1 MGLWN
6 FIKGHKDFMSEIR
19 NTSHP
24 DIIVFKHPNEDFN
37 TKSHLF
43 LNPSEVAL
51 FVSTKSDGSC
61 ETLLMDKGGTLNTHN
76 YPFFRSITKIFTGGQ
91 SMFHCAIYFVR
102 TNVCPTNG
110 WGTEAPVGP
119 LEDCRHYTFK
129 LCANGTYDFQIT
141 DPQMLLN
148 NILGYGVSSVTQKD
162 VAMKLNPKISNFV
175 GTLLSGVFEMPEQ
188 QVSLPRIQRA
198 IRNSARETIGR
209 LMNESYSDLWGAKFY
224 DFTIN
229 LEDVYDNLAKH
240 YLENNK
246 MIQKTETYDY
256 QGNAYTTIQLY
267 DMLKKAAETPNS
279 MEGTM
284 MGMGVGTGVGVGLG
298 NSIGSTIGSTIM
310 NNAGASSLGGN
321 RTEPGNDG
329 RNWFGVPESEKERMS
344 RQRRLAELKDYY
356 DNNLMDKE
364 TYERKVKEII
374 DEI

>member
-175 GTLLSGVFEMPEQ
+175 STLLSSVFEMPEQ

-209 LMNESYSDLWGAKFY
+209 LMNESYSDLWGAKFN

-229 LEDVYDNLAKH
+229 LEDVYDNLAEH
-240 YLENNK
+240 YLENNR
-246 MIQKTETYDY
+246 MIQKTETFDY
-256 QGNAYTTIQLY
+256 QGSAYTTIQLY

-310 NNAGASSLGGN
+310 NNDGASSLGGN

-329 RNWFGVPESEKERMS
+329 RNWFGVPESEKGRMS

-364 TYERKVKEII
+364 TYDRKVKEII